1 MWHEC
6 QHLEEIRS
14 SSRFKLIAN
23 LLKKL
28 RWFIFRLKSR
38 IICNISNKKI
48 DSQDIANIIS
58 ELQLLFYKT
67 RHAELQSEIKN
78 IEKYLSTKN
87 SEELTKQI
95 CDISMQY
102 LKNSLFH
109 RYGSNR
115 TKPIFTSDDLKNN
128 WQKVQEEYPVVL
140 STTFSSL
147 TSLHKDA
154 TYDYLIMD
162 EASQI
167 SVETGALAISHAQ
180 NVIIVG
186 DSMQLSN
193 IVKKRRQI

>member
-1 MWHEC
+1 MWYEC
-6 QHLEEIRS
+6 QHLEEVRS
-14 SSRFKLIAN
+14 SSRFKLMTN

-28 RWFIFRLKSR
+28 RWLIFRLKSR
-38 IICNISNKKI
+38 IICNIPNKKI
-48 DSQDIANIIS
+48 DSQDIATTIS

-67 RHAELQSEIKN
+67 RHAELQSEIRN

-87 SEELTKQI
+87 STELTKQI
-95 CDISMQY
+95 CDKSMQY
-102 LKNSLFH
+102 LKNSLFR
-109 RYGSNR
+109 RYGSNH
-115 TKPIFTSDDLKNN
+115 TKPIFTSDDFKNN
-128 WQKVQEEYPVVL
+128 WQKVLEEYPVIL

-147 TSLHKDA
+147 TSLHRDA

-186 DSMQLSN
+186 DSMQLSDRKS
-193 IVKKRRQI
+193 VV